1 MLTDTRLDVGVYTL
15 SNMKIIVITTP
26 AIDLKLLVG
35 VAYAVD
41 VLTGVLTVLIL
52 VVDVVSAIDV
62 DMLADENV
70 NGLSAVMTSLE
81 NALSAPWE

>member
-1 MLTDTRLDVGVYTL
+1 MLTDTRLDVGIDIL
-15 SNMKIIVITTP
+15 SDMKIVVMD
-26 AIDLKLLVG
+26 ASVIDLKLLVG

-62 DMLADENV
+62 DMLADDNV
-70 NGLSAVMTSLE
+70 NGLEFTLT
-81 NALSAPWE
+81 AP